1 LNLQTE
7 DQKNRQSP
15 MVCPTGL
22 ELYPH
27 GHTHCPTHKVE
38 LTPQCVDNI
47 VGKVINER
55 YEVVESMTAGGWAS
69 VYRAKDQAENREVA
83 LKVLHSYLLSDS
95 ETVARFKR
103 EAKAAGALSHPS
115 LAAVYDAG
123 ALSEG
128 QPYIVMEFVKGLT
141 LAERMQTLG
150 DLTAEQAIP
159 MFIQVCEALE
169 FAHQNGIIHRDIKP
183 SNIMLSQTPKGE
195 LLVKMVDFGLARAME
210 DSGLDMDQITRSG
223 QTIGSPAYMS
233 PEQCLGYKLDARSDI
248 YSLGCTMYEAMT
260 CKSPFHGQ
268 SILEYMHKHTYE
280 QPRPVEIRSD
290 EANVGYNMAHVI
302 MQSLAKNPEDRQQSM
317 AQVRD
322 QLRACVW
329 QGPEQQPVKED
340 VRTTMTRIA
349 TASQTKLAKLPK
361 FHRLRGWLGILFPV
375 FLLLVLGWVFIN
387 VVQHGDDYA
396 AKLTPVTQPAEVTP
410 APEKPVAK
418 PAAGKSKHHR

>member
-1 LNLQTE
+1 MNLQAQ
-7 DQKNRQSP
+7 DQKNRESP

-27 GHTHCPTHKVE
+27 GHTHCPTHKVA

-47 VGKVINER
+47 VGKIINDR
-55 YEVVESMTAGGWAS
+55 YEVVENMTAGGWAS
-69 VYRAKDQAENREVA
+69 VYRAKDIVENREVA
-83 LKVLHSYLLSDS
+83 IKVLHSYLLSDG

-103 EAKAAGALSHPS
+103 EAKAASALSHPS

-123 ALSEG
+123 VLSEG
-128 QPYIVMEFVKGLT
+128 QPFIVMEFVTGLT
-141 LAERMQTLG
+141 LAERMVTLG

-159 MFIQVCEALE
+159 LFIQVCEALE
-169 FAHQNGIIHRDIKP
+169 FAHSHGIIHRDIKP
-183 SNIMLSQTPKGE
+183 SNIMLSQTPKGD

-260 CKSPFHGQ
+260 CKSPFIGQ

-302 MQSLAKNPEDRQQSM
+302 MQALAKNPEDRQQSM
-317 AQVRD
+317 AQLSG
-322 QLRACVW
+322 QLKACVW
-329 QGPEQQPVKED
+329 QVPQDPAKQED
-340 VRTTMTRIA
+340 VRATFNKIA
-349 TASQTKLAKLPK
+349 TASSTNLAKMPK
-361 FHRLRGWLGILFPV
+361 FHRLRGWLSVLMPV

-387 VVQHGDDYA
+387 VVKHGDDYA
-396 AKLTPVTQPAEVTP
+396 AKLP
-410 APEKPVAK
+410 PVALPTDVAPAAQK
-418 PAAGKSKHHR
+418 PAAKPVVSKSKHHK